1 MADKKIKKAK
11 DIDHVT
17 IFGSAHALGN
27 SQVVKD
33 TYKVCKT
40 LAEAGYVIVNGG
52 GPGVMRAAT
61 LGAKA
66 GGGKVI
72 GVTFHAERMMHY
84 EGRDPKNLFD
94 VEIKTKNYV
103 ERTLSLLGE
112 GQVYVVF
119 KGGTGTISEFSMAW
133 GIARLYFGHHKPLI
147 LYGDFWKNIIRAF
160 ADNMML
166 TKEEQEVYKIV
177 SSPKQVLEAIVA
189 FEEELRRG
197 EHKHLKTTRGELSI

>member
-1 MADKKIKKAK
+1 MAKKKARS
-11 DIDHVT
+11 IDHVT
-17 IFGSAHALGN
+17 IFGSAHALEN
-27 SQVVKD
+27 NQVVKD
-33 TYKVCKT
+33 TYTVCKT

-72 GVTFHAERMMHY
+72 GVTFQAAKHMHY

-103 ERTLSLLGE
+103 DRTLALLGE
-112 GQVYVVF
+112 GQVYVIF
-119 KGGTGTISEFSMAW
+119 KGGTGTISEFGMAW

-147 LYGDFWKNIIRAF
+147 LYGDFWKNIIKALEE
-160 ADNMML
+160 NMML

-177 SSPKQVLEAIVA
+177 STPEQVLEAIVE
-189 FEEELRRG
+189 FEEELRKR
-197 EHKHLKTTRGELSI
+197 EHRHLKTTRGELSI